1 MVFKSFITNGWNR
14 LKNGFHQGLIG
25 AKNAAHSVWNA
36 TKNGLIGA
44 KNFAVN
50 NPHAVG
56 VALHALTPFAAAFNP
71 ALGAIT
77 ATGATIFNNMPKGS
91 VKDKLVKISEQ
102 FARGELKTF
111 NDTPTSRP
119 TGGSSTAQA
128 AADLRKAPKNKS
140 HKWIPFRG
148 I

>member
-1 MVFKSFITNGWNR
+1 MVFKSFITNRWNR

-25 AKNAAHSVWNA
+25 AKNVAHSVWNA

-56 VALHALTPFAAAFNP
+56 VALHALTPFAS
-71 ALGAIT
+71 
-77 ATGATIFNNMPKGS
+77 IFNKMPKGS
-91 VKDKLVKISEQ
+91 VKEKLVKISEQ
-102 FARGELKTF
+102 FARGELKPF
-111 NDTPTSRP
+111 NDTQVSHP
-119 TGGSSTAQA
+119 TGGSSSAQA
-128 AADLRKAPKNKS
+128 AADLRKVPKNKS

-148 I
+148 ILYLINEFKRENKCL